1 MYCTARSA
9 VVGPNPKSA
18 HTSSIHS
25 MSVVRYFMCRAV
37 LGSSLHRCLVRSR
50 SRRVSS
56 TSHQTLHGVAEA
68 GLQSPNRSQS
78 SARVVPRKGDRS
90 AGRRSAASLA
100 ACASLSSRCLA
111 PKPVASGNVSL
122 SLMKRSSSLS
132 APSVSSQSA
141 EPAGS
146 GRTSYKDPHSMAVA
160 VLGAWESSSGRIG
173 RNPKSTAPNVL
184 AMVLSNVAER
194 CVTVGGGARLGSRAF
209 TELGHPSSSPR
220 SSGERRVLFF
230 PGAEGRAVS
239 RAAAI
244 AARVLPCVRV
254 RGCVDRVSEM
264 LPLSPNSIFAASPA
278 RVCFPMA
285 SPLPIA
291 PSWA

>member
-1 MYCTARSA
+1 MSTASSIFLMISQLYTLLAHLRSLGRDGTSCSTSSYLTATSRQHIATSWREVFGTLTLLSTRSMYCTARSA

-25 MSVVRYFMCRAV
+25 MSVVRYFMCAAV

-56 TSHQTLHGVAEA
+56 TSHQTLPGVAEA

-78 SARVVPRKGDRS
+78 SVRVVPRKGDRS

-132 APSVSSQSA
+132 ASVSSQSA

-146 GRTSYKDPHSMAVA
+146 GRTSYPDPQSIAVA
-160 VLGAWESSSGRIG
+160 VLAAGR
-173 RNPKSTAPNVL
+173 
-184 AMVLSNVAER
+184 E
-194 CVTVGGGARLGSRAF
+194 
-209 TELGHPSSSPR
+209 
-220 SSGERRVLFF
+220 
-230 PGAEGRAVS
+230 
-239 RAAAI
+239 
-244 AARVLPCVRV
+244 
-254 RGCVDRVSEM
+254 
-264 LPLSPNSIFAASPA
+264 
-278 RVCFPMA
+278 
-285 SPLPIA
+285 
-291 PSWA
+291 

>member
-1 MYCTARSA
+1 MPRGVGVEPPSLLGPLALPQGLEHLAPDVAR
-9 VVGPNPKSA
+9 
-18 HTSSIHS
+18 
-25 MSVVRYFMCRAV
+25 
-37 LGSSLHRCLVRSR
+37 
-50 SRRVSS
+50 RRRG
-56 TSHQTLHGVAEA
+56 GVAVAESLA
-68 GLQSPNRSQS
+68 ELGESGS
-78 SARVVPRKGDRS
+78 RKGDRS

-132 APSVSSQSA
+132 ASVSSQSA
-141 EPAGS
+141 GPAGS

-173 RNPKSTAPNVL
+173 RNPKSTAPNML

-209 TELGHPSSSPR
+209 TELGHPSSSPL

-244 AARVLPCVRV
+244 AARVLPCVCV

-264 LPLSPNSIFAASPA
+264 LPLSPYSIFAASPA

-285 SPLPIA
+285 SPFPIA
-291 PSWA
+291 PGESKVSALKVPPARACYFFCLSF